1 MSFLC
6 LSTMLDAEYVL
17 SFCFNMYSVNVCL
30 TCLLVLA
37 GFSSPGKESMMEKLS
52 RIHLFTIGPFHLL
65 PFTEHTG
72 GEILRPS
79 VYSII
84 LFPCLLSFFHML
96 HHRCL
101 KVVLQLPKTYLCGYL
116 LYPWELVK
124 YIVQVMSG
132 WRAYN
137 L

>member
-17 SFCFNMYSVNVCL
+17 SFCFNMYLVNVCL

-37 GFSSPGKESMMEKLS
+37 GFSSTGKESMMEKLS
-52 RIHLFTIGPFHLL
+52 RIHLFAIGPFHLL

-72 GEILRPS
+72 GESLRQS
-79 VYSII
+79 VYSVI
-84 LFPCLLSFFHML
+84 LFPYLLSFFHML

-101 KVVLQLPKTYLCGYL
+101 KVDLQLPKTYLCDCL
-116 LYPWELVK
+116 LYPRELVK
-124 YIVQVMSG
+124 YIIQVMSG
-132 WRAYN
+132 WCN